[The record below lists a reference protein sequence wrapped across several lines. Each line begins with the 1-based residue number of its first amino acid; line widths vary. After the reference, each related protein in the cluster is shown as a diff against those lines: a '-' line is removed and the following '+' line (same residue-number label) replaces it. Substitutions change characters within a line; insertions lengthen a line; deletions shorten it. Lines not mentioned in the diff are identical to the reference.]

1 MAVLSGP
8 GLLETCLIVV
18 FSRDFVRW
26 ATEFPPFKRY
36 FLPNVTLC
44 IRPLHWTECPKA
56 AYLGF
61 SMRTWALILLSLEL
75 SFSNVLSAQA
85 PEAQTQ
91 TFRVDVRVVLVDAQV
106 LSKKTHRAARE
117 LKQEDFE
124 VYEDKVRQKVSSFS
138 QDTLP
143 LSVVLLFD
151 LTDSVRPVLK
161 SLAEGAME
169 ALQHLK
175 PEDEVAV
182 MAYAASA
189 QVLQEATTD
198 RALAVAAIE
207 KASRMES
214 DEAAFFNEG
223 IFQAAELLAKGKNP
237 SSRRVIIWLTDN
249 VPNVP
254 SESSVPLRYRRS
266 LKGEMPHSQN
276 EAMQKL
282 LQTSTVV
289 CSLVKQS
296 EMSVDGESSLRAH
309 PVELMLHPPGEVYK
323 YATTT
328 GGQVIEY
335 KKKELKEKLAALI
348 DDLRMRYSLGYH
360 PSGQKPKGKYCAI
373 KVKLAP
379 EVKKTI
385 GDVVVEARQGYYR

>member
-1 MAVLSGP
+1 
-8 GLLETCLIVV
+8 
-18 FSRDFVRW
+18 
-26 ATEFPPFKRY
+26 
-36 FLPNVTLC
+36 
-44 IRPLHWTECPKA
+44 
-56 AYLGF
+56 
-61 SMRTWALILLSLEL
+61 MRTWALILLSLGL

-85 PEAQTQ
+85 PEGQTQ

-106 LSKKTHRAARE
+106 LSKKTHGAARE
-117 LKQEDFE
+117 LKQKDFE
-124 VYEDKVRQKVSSFS
+124 VYEDKVRQQVSSFS

-161 SLAEGAME
+161 SLGEGAME

-175 PEDEVAV
+175 PADEVAV
-182 MAYAASA
+182 MAYAAST
-189 QVLQEATTD
+189 QILQEATTD

-254 SESSVPLRYRRS
+254 SETDIPLRYRRS
-266 LKGEMPHSQN
+266 LKGAMPHSQN
-276 EAMQKL
+276 EAVQKL

-296 EMSVDGESSLRAH
+296 EMSVDGESNLRAH

-323 YATTT
+323 YASTT

-335 KKKELKEKLAALI
+335 KKELKEKLAALI

-379 EVKKTI
+379 EVKKAI